1 MKKIKQ
7 IFQLILDIDKKVL
20 DFLELLC
27 HKQQRF
33 FGVTHYFW
41 LKIDA
46 LFFAALYGSIIYPTV
61 PAEEK
66 WKLILLILILLVF
79 GSIGF
84 DIWEKKSYQ
93 RIANGLANPLRKNG
107 ILIYFRWTHFYLVAP
122 LMFLS
127 GIILFVYEFSLV
139 TIVVALLFIA
149 FLLLYVL
156 PACDPL
162 PPTKGKLRPMIQNLF
177 GHKTLGST

>member
-7 IFQLILDIDKKVL
+7 IFQLILDIDQKIL
-20 DFLELLC
+20 DYLELLC

-61 PAEEK
+61 PIEQK
-66 WKLILLILILLVF
+66 WKLILVILTLLVF
-79 GSIGF
+79 GLIGF

-93 RIANGLANPLRKNG
+93 RIARGFVNPLRKHG
-107 ILIYFRWTHFYLVAP
+107 LLIYFRWTHFYLMAP
-122 LMFLS
+122 LMLFL
-127 GIILFVYEFSLV
+127 GIILFVYEFSLLI
-139 TIVVALLFIA
+139 IVVALLFTA

-162 PPTKGKLRPMIQNLF
+162 PPTKGKLRSMVESLF
-177 GHKTLGST
+177 GRKTLVST